1 MYHGAVTARIGLGS
15 LVVVASLLCACQT
28 DTGTA
33 GCQVT
38 LEVPLPG
45 SPLTTLQDARLDV
58 VGDGFFLVGS
68 DGTNVMWASLGANG
82 ALGAEQTL
90 SIPAGATQTVFA
102 FAQSTAPADTLIVGV
117 VTPAANGTDAELHLV
132 AAPADGSPAPPP
144 GPAVV
149 TFTGGATTPPV
160 LAMATSR
167 QGVTANLAWVDA
179 PTGSVMIANIDG
191 TGQLSGT
198 NTVDT
203 AYAVACLGFSLG
215 SNGDVAVTFLRYDTS
230 GGLPTWE
237 KFERTPAGGIAGL
250 KLFVAGG
257 PTMSCA
263 VGLPLDAGYALGWQ
277 DQTGSWLS
285 VDSMPNGVAT
295 GSIQSYPFA
304 SATDFGGP
312 DVQPPIVGLA
322 PFGTDYGVLFSGT
335 HAVEL
340 WRLDANGNRRPGKLI
355 FPSLEGNL
363 GHVSAAWVGQSLVAT
378 YADYTSSTTMP
389 SQRWFVDAAC
399 Y

>member
-1 MYHGAVTARIGLGS
+1 MTARVGFVSELSVS
-15 LVVVASLLCACQT
+15 LTLCACQT
-28 DTGTA
+28 DVGTA

-45 SPLTTLQDARLDV
+45 SPLTLLQDARLDV

-82 ALGAEQTL
+82 ALGAEHAVG
-90 SIPAGATQTVFA
+90 IPAGASQTVFA
-102 FAQSTAPADTLIVGV
+102 FAQNAAPADTLIVGV
-117 VTPAANGTDAELHLV
+117 VTPAANGTDAELHLEAV
-132 AAPADGSPAPPP
+132 PADGSAPTGL

-149 TFTGGATTPPV
+149 TFTGGAATPPV

-167 QGVTANLAWVDA
+167 LGVTANLAWVDV
-179 PTGSVMIANIDG
+179 PTSTVMIANVDG
-191 TGQLSGT
+191 TGQLSATIG
-198 NTVDT
+198 VDS
-203 AYAVACLGFSLG
+203 AYAFACLGYSLG
-215 SNGDVAVTFLRYDTS
+215 SNGDQAVSFLRYDIT